1 MSRDKILQ
9 NISSNQPPAKPLP
22 DLEFQHEESGIKEI
36 YVEVLKKIGGK
47 LFEVKS
53 WDEIRSIITESFPAG
68 ARKIT
73 TINELSDIADTVQ
86 WKTQDPHAL
95 HDVEAAVIRAHFGVA
110 ENGALWITDE
120 LIFQQVVP
128 FITQHL
134 LVVLPASEIV
144 PTMHQAYQRIGNVDY
159 NFGVFIAGPSKTA
172 DIEQSLVLGAH
183 GPRTMTVFLLNE
195 QP

>member
-1 MSRDKILQ
+1 
-9 NISSNQPPAKPLP
+9 
-22 DLEFQHEESGIKEI
+22 
-36 YVEVLKKIGGK
+36 GK

-120 LIFQQVVP
+120 LIFQKVVP

-183 GPRTMTVFLLNE
+183 GPRTMTVFLLDTE
-195 QP
+195 